1 MKMITRTV
9 MDSNGVNRTIEG
21 KVFGEQ
27 FRVYRVYGDVTDI
40 EGLKEVAQI
49 LALQTNTTEIVFSL

>member
-1 MKMITRTV
+1 MITKTV

-40 EGLKEVAQI
+40 DGLKEVAQI
-49 LALQTNTTEIVFSL
+49 LALQTNTTEVVFSL